1 MKLKLSAAA
10 LALAGITLM
19 ASMSTPTYA
28 ADARPLISALEN
40 SQGEPSLAPMLKEV
54 IPAVVNISV
63 KGTKKVSPMLQIPE
77 EFRFMFPQLNRER
90 QREFRA
96 LGSGVIMLL
105 RWARMSTPT

>member
-54 IPAVVNISV
+54 IPAVAQRNSALCSRSSTVSASV
-63 KGTKKVSPMLQIPE
+63 SSAP
-77 EFRFMFPQLNRER
+77 
-90 QREFRA
+90 
-96 LGSGVIMLL
+96 
-105 RWARMSTPT
+105 